1 MYKDYV
7 FYMSISVK
15 EFSVKSVARSN
26 VIDPKFLSF
35 GVKNIWEASQRAV
48 KNGKNKGKVQKVNG
62 VLHINANITLSDLE
76 SQLPEAVLT
85 KLKLLYTGS
94 DPLNHPEETELVEN
108 MLRNARA
115 LYKVSSLV

>member
-35 GVKNIWEASQRAV
+35 GIKNIWEASQRTV
-48 KNGKNKGKVQKVNG
+48 KSGKNKGKVQKVNG
-62 VLHINANITLSDLE
+62 VLHIDANITLSDLE

>member
-35 GVKNIWEASQRAV
+35 GVKNIWEASQRTV
-48 KNGKNKGKVQKVNG
+48 KSGKNKGKVQKVNG